1 MGKENQF
8 QFINSN
14 KNNSNKNA
22 NVIALNATMSD
33 FSYSKHAHEEYSL
46 GVTLQGRQD
55 FFCQKAY
62 HKSASGNVLI
72 FNPEDVHDGHSG
84 GEQALRYKMLYIHP
98 NEFRPLFRALGYQKS
113 SLLRIDKP
121 LLDNPILR
129 HQILRL
135 SAIIEQSSYSKIELE
150 SGLFQIAQS
159 LVALSGNLGL
169 GTQYNTRVDKLLLR
183 AKNYILA
190 SLEYDICI
198 DDIAAVAT
206 MSKFHFI
213 RQFRQQFGITPH
225 QYVLSCRV
233 NLARRFIESGKLL
246 NQAALEAGFS
256 DDSHLNRHFKRVY
269 GLTPK
274 RFQKQFL

>member
-1 MGKENQF
+1 MNKENRF
-8 QFINSN
+8 QFINSEKSEN
-14 KNNSNKNA
+14 IT
-22 NVIALNATMSD
+22 VLDATMSD

-55 FFCQKAY
+55 FFCQNAF
-62 HKSASGNVLI
+62 HKSSSGNVLL

-84 GEQALRYKMLYIHP
+84 GEQALKYKMLYVHP
-98 NEFRPLFRALGYQKS
+98 DEFRPLFRSLGYQKNS
-113 SLLRIDKP
+113 VLRLNQP
-121 LLDNPILR
+121 MVDNPILR

-135 SAIIEQSSYSKIELE
+135 SSTLQQSNYSKMEFE

-159 LVALSGNLGL
+159 LVVMSGNFDL
-169 GTQYNTRVDKLLLR
+169 GTQNSKRVDKLLLR
-183 AKNYILA
+183 ARDYILA
-190 SLEYDICI
+190 SLEHNISI
-198 DDIAAVAT
+198 DDIANVAN

-233 NLARRFIESGKLL
+233 NLARRIIESGKSL
-246 NQAALEAGFS
+246 NQAAFEAGFA
-256 DDSHLNRHFKRVY
+256 DDSHLNRHFKRIY

-274 RFQKQFL
+274 RFQKQLP

>member
-1 MGKENQF
+1 MDKENRF
-8 QFINSN
+8 QFINSEKCEN
-14 KNNSNKNA
+14 IT
-22 NVIALNATMSD
+22 VLDATMSD

-55 FFCQKAY
+55 FFCQNAF
-62 HKSASGNVLI
+62 HKSASGNVLL

-84 GEQALRYKMLYIHP
+84 GEQALKYKMLYVHP
-98 NEFRPLFRALGYQKS
+98 DEFRPLFRSLGYQKNS
-113 SLLRIDKP
+113 VLRLNQP
-121 LLDNPILR
+121 MVDNPILR

-135 SAIIEQSSYSKIELE
+135 SSTLQQSNYSKMEFE

-159 LVALSGNLGL
+159 LVVMSGNFDL
-169 GTQYNTRVDKLLLR
+169 GTQNSKRVDKLLLR
-183 AKNYILA
+183 ARDYILA
-190 SLEYDICI
+190 SLEHNISI
-198 DDIAAVAT
+198 DDIANVAN

-233 NLARRFIESGKLL
+233 NLARRIIESGKSL
-246 NQAALEAGFS
+246 NQAAFEAGFA
-256 DDSHLNRHFKRVY
+256 DDSHLNRHFKRIY

-274 RFQKQFL
+274 RFQKQLP

>member
-1 MGKENQF
+1 MNKENRF
-8 QFINSN
+8 QFINSEKSEN
-14 KNNSNKNA
+14 IT
-22 NVIALNATMSD
+22 VLDATMSD

-55 FFCQKAY
+55 FFCQNSF
-62 HKSASGNVLI
+62 HQSASGNVLI

-84 GEQALRYKMLYIHP
+84 GEQALKYKMLYIHP
-98 NEFRPLFRALGYQKS
+98 DEFRPLFRSLGYQQS
-113 SLLRIDKP
+113 SILRLSQP
-121 LLDNPILR
+121 MADNPILR

-135 SAIIEQSSYSKIELE
+135 SSTIQQANYSKIEFE

-159 LVALSGNLGL
+159 LVAMSGNLDL
-169 GTQYNTRVDKLLLR
+169 GTQNSKRIDQLLLR
-183 AKNYILA
+183 ARDYILA
-190 SLEYDICI
+190 SLEHNISI
-198 DDIAAVAT
+198 DDIANVAN

-233 NLARRFIESGKLL
+233 NLARRIIESGKSL
-246 NQAALEAGFS
+246 NQAAFEAGFA
-256 DDSHLNRHFKRVY
+256 DDSHLSRHFKRIY

-274 RFQKQFL
+274 RFQKQFP

>member
-1 MGKENQF
+1 
-8 QFINSN
+8 
-14 KNNSNKNA
+14 
-22 NVIALNATMSD
+22 MSD

-55 FFCQKAY
+55 FFCQNAF
-62 HKSASGNVLI
+62 HKSSSGNVLL

-84 GEQALRYKMLYIHP
+84 GEQALKYKMLYVHP
-98 NEFRPLFRALGYQKS
+98 DEFRPLFRSLGYQQNS
-113 SLLRIDKP
+113 VLRLNQP
-121 LLDNPILR
+121 MVDNPILR

-135 SAIIEQSSYSKIELE
+135 SSTLQQSNYSKMEFE

-159 LVALSGNLGL
+159 LVVMSGNFDL
-169 GTQYNTRVDKLLLR
+169 GTQNSKRVDKLLLR
-183 AKNYILA
+183 ARDYILA
-190 SLEYDICI
+190 SLEHNISI
-198 DDIAAVAT
+198 DDIANVAN

-233 NLARRFIESGKLL
+233 NLARRIIESGKSL
-246 NQAALEAGFS
+246 NQAAFEAGFA
-256 DDSHLNRHFKRVY
+256 DDSHLNRHFKRIY

-274 RFQKQFL
+274 RFQKQLP

>member
-1 MGKENQF
+1 MNKENRF
-8 QFINSN
+8 QFISSE
-14 KNNSNKNA
+14 KCV
-22 NVIALNATMSD
+22 NVTALDATMSD

-55 FFCQKAY
+55 FFCQNAF
-62 HKSASGNVLI
+62 HKSTSGKVLV

-84 GEQALRYKMLYIHP
+84 GEQSLKYKMLYVHP
-98 NEFRPLFRALGYQKS
+98 DEFRPLFRSLGYQQNT
-113 SLLRIDKP
+113 LLRLGQP
-121 LLDNPILR
+121 MFDNPILR

-135 SAIIEQSSYSKIELE
+135 SAIIQRSNYSKVEFE

-159 LVALSGNLGL
+159 LVAISGNLDL
-169 GTQYNTRVDKLLLR
+169 GTQNSKRADKLLLR
-183 AKNYILA
+183 ARDYILA
-190 SLEYDICI
+190 SLQYDISI
-198 DDIAAVAT
+198 DNIAEAAT

-233 NLARRFIESGKLL
+233 NLARRLIESGKPL
-246 NQAALEAGFS
+246 NQAALDAGFA
-256 DDSHLNRHFKRVY
+256 DDSHLNRNFKRVY

-274 RFQKQFL
+274 RFQKQFS

>member
-1 MGKENQF
+1 MNKENRF
-8 QFINSN
+8 QFINSEKSEN
-14 KNNSNKNA
+14 IT
-22 NVIALNATMSD
+22 VLDATMSD

-55 FFCQKAY
+55 FFCQNSF
-62 HKSASGNVLI
+62 HQSASGNVLI

-84 GEQALRYKMLYIHP
+84 GEQALKYKMLYIHP
-98 NEFRPLFRALGYQKS
+98 DEFRPLFRSLGYQQS
-113 SLLRIDKP
+113 SILRLSQP
-121 LLDNPILR
+121 MADNPILR

-135 SAIIEQSSYSKIELE
+135 SSTIQQANYSKIEFE

-159 LVALSGNLGL
+159 LVAMSGNLDL
-169 GTQYNTRVDKLLLR
+169 GTQNSKRIDQLLLR
-183 AKNYILA
+183 ARDYILA
-190 SLEYDICI
+190 SLEHNISI
-198 DDIAAVAT
+198 DDIANVAN

-233 NLARRFIESGKLL
+233 NLARRIIESGKSL
-246 NQAALEAGFS
+246 NQAAFEAGFS
-256 DDSHLNRHFKRVY
+256 DDSHLSRHFKRIY

-274 RFQKQFL
+274 RFQKQFP

>member
-1 MGKENQF
+1 MNKENRF
-8 QFINSN
+8 QFINSEKSEN
-14 KNNSNKNA
+14 IT
-22 NVIALNATMSD
+22 VLDATMSD

-55 FFCQKAY
+55 FFCQNAF
-62 HKSASGNVLI
+62 HKSSSGNVLL

-84 GEQALRYKMLYIHP
+84 GEQALKYKMLYVHP
-98 NEFRPLFRALGYQKS
+98 DEFRPLFRSLGYQQNS
-113 SLLRIDKP
+113 VLRLNQP
-121 LLDNPILR
+121 MVDNPILR

-135 SAIIEQSSYSKIELE
+135 SSTLQQSNYSKMEFE

-159 LVALSGNLGL
+159 LVAMSGNLDL
-169 GTQYNTRVDKLLLR
+169 GTQNSKRIDKLLLR
-183 AKNYILA
+183 ARDYILA
-190 SLEYDICI
+190 SLEHNISI
-198 DDIAAVAT
+198 DDIANVAN

-233 NLARRFIESGKLL
+233 NLARRIIESGKSL
-246 NQAALEAGFS
+246 NQAAFEAGFA
-256 DDSHLNRHFKRVY
+256 DDSHLNRHFKRIY

-274 RFQKQFL
+274 RFQKQLP

>member
-1 MGKENQF
+1 MNKENRF
-8 QFINSN
+8 QFISSE
-14 KNNSNKNA
+14 KCV
-22 NVIALNATMSD
+22 NVTALDATMSD

-55 FFCQKAY
+55 FFCQNAF
-62 HKSASGNVLI
+62 HKSTSGKVLV

-84 GEQALRYKMLYIHP
+84 GEQSLKYKMLYVHP
-98 NEFRPLFRALGYQKS
+98 DEFRPLFRSLGYQQNT
-113 SLLRIDKP
+113 LLRLDQP
-121 LLDNPILR
+121 MFDNPILR

-135 SAIIEQSSYSKIELE
+135 SAIIQRSNYSKVEFE

-159 LVALSGNLGL
+159 LVAISGNLDL
-169 GTQYNTRVDKLLLR
+169 GTQNSKRADKLLLR
-183 AKNYILA
+183 ARDYILA
-190 SLEYDICI
+190 SLQYDISI
-198 DDIAAVAT
+198 DNIAEAAT

-233 NLARRFIESGKLL
+233 NLARRLIESGKPL
-246 NQAALEAGFS
+246 NQAALDAGFA
-256 DDSHLNRHFKRVY
+256 DDSHLNRNFKRVY

-274 RFQKQFL
+274 RFQKQFS

>member
-1 MGKENQF
+1 MFMNKENRF
-8 QFINSN
+8 QFINSEKSEN
-14 KNNSNKNA
+14 IT
-22 NVIALNATMSD
+22 VLDATMSD

-55 FFCQKAY
+55 FFCQNSF

-84 GEQALRYKMLYIHP
+84 GEQTLKYKMLYIHP
-98 NEFRPLFRALGYQKS
+98 DEFRPLFSSLGYQQQS
-113 SLLRIDKP
+113 ILRLSHP
-121 LLDNPILR
+121 MTDNPILR

-135 SAIIEQSSYSKIELE
+135 SSTIQQANYSKIEFE

-159 LVALSGNLGL
+159 MVTMSGNLDL
-169 GTQYNTRVDKLLLR
+169 GTQNSKRIDKLLLR
-183 AKNYILA
+183 ARDYILA
-190 SLEYDICI
+190 SLEHNISI
-198 DDIAAVAT
+198 DDIANVAT

-233 NLARRFIESGKLL
+233 NLARRIIESGKSL
-246 NQAALEAGFS
+246 NQAAFEAGFA
-256 DDSHLNRHFKRVY
+256 DDSHLSRHFKRIY

-274 RFQKQFL
+274 RFQKQFP

>member
-1 MGKENQF
+1 MNKENRF
-8 QFINSN
+8 QFINSEKSEN
-14 KNNSNKNA
+14 IT
-22 NVIALNATMSD
+22 VLDATMSD

-55 FFCQKAY
+55 FFCQNAF
-62 HKSASGNVLI
+62 HKSSSGNVLL

-84 GEQALRYKMLYIHP
+84 GEQALKYKMLYVHP
-98 NEFRPLFRALGYQKS
+98 DEFRPLFRSLGYQQNS
-113 SLLRIDKP
+113 VLRLNQP
-121 LLDNPILR
+121 MVDNPILR

-135 SAIIEQSSYSKIELE
+135 SSTLQQSNYSKMEFE

-159 LVALSGNLGL
+159 LVVMSGNFDL
-169 GTQYNTRVDKLLLR
+169 GTQNSKRVDKLLLR
-183 AKNYILA
+183 ARDYILA
-190 SLEYDICI
+190 SLEHNISI
-198 DDIAAVAT
+198 DDIANVAN

-233 NLARRFIESGKLL
+233 NLARRIIESGKSL
-246 NQAALEAGFS
+246 NQAAFEAGFA
-256 DDSHLNRHFKRVY
+256 DDSHLNRHFKRIY

-274 RFQKQFL
+274 RFQKQLP

>member
-1 MGKENQF
+1 MNKENRF
-8 QFINSN
+8 QFINSEKCEN
-14 KNNSNKNA
+14 IT
-22 NVIALNATMSD
+22 VLDATMSD

-55 FFCQKAY
+55 FFCQNAF
-62 HKSASGNVLI
+62 HKSSSGNVLL

-84 GEQALRYKMLYIHP
+84 GEQALKYKMLYVHP
-98 NEFRPLFRALGYQKS
+98 DEFRPLFRSLGYQQNS
-113 SLLRIDKP
+113 VLRLNQP
-121 LLDNPILR
+121 MVDNPILR

-135 SAIIEQSSYSKIELE
+135 SSTLQQSNYSKMEFE

-159 LVALSGNLGL
+159 LVVMSGNFDL
-169 GTQYNTRVDKLLLR
+169 GTQNSKRVDKLLLR
-183 AKNYILA
+183 ARDYILA
-190 SLEYDICI
+190 SLEHNISI
-198 DDIAAVAT
+198 DDIANVAN

-233 NLARRFIESGKLL
+233 NLARRIIESGKSL
-246 NQAALEAGFS
+246 NQAAFEAGFA
-256 DDSHLNRHFKRVY
+256 DDSHLNRHFKRIY

-274 RFQKQFL
+274 RFQKQLP